1 MFIFSKK
8 LEKYIKHI
16 IIPKVLI
23 VPGKYELKGSFRRKI
38 PYVTD
43 VDLVNYA
50 ENDISK
56 DKIYERLIEL
66 INSLPNNVTFLLL
79 TCGTD
84 NRFKLTDA
92 SRGELSGIMN
102 LLSRSRREELTMI
115 AEKYANDPIKR
126 LFFAN
131 EIIWSLYKIRWNKEE
146 IISNKKILPGDVEI
160 KLTDTIKNHGLM
172 VIQYSVLVGNYP
184 LGIDVAVY
192 YSKDAGLDVYQNAR
206 DYHLKL
212 SNFKAEYYYMLFPF
226 RFYFKD
232 KPELYQELNDLIEKK
247 YGLYKQLT
255 VRIDNYHLLYLTG
268 VLTIK
273 TATYI
278 VLSIVKD
285 IKNLPDFK
293 TNLEDKIIATS
304 RSTSSEFKIRE
315 WDILLEILY
324 DELNKTVN
332 TLSKKYFYKYLELIP
347 ESERNKFVVGS
358 VDSVDKGKNR
368 ETHN

>member
-16 IIPKVLI
+16 IIPKVLL
-23 VPGKYELKGSFRRKI
+23 VPNKYDLKGSFRRKI

-50 ENDISK
+50 ENDITK
-56 DKIYERLIEL
+56 DKIYARLINL
-66 INSLPNNVTFLLL
+66 INSLPANVTFLLL

-84 NRFKLTDA
+84 NRFKLKDA
-92 SRGELSGIMN
+92 SDEELNNIMN
-102 LLSRSRREELTMI
+102 LLSKSRKEELKMI
-115 AEKYANDPIKR
+115 SEKYANDPVKR

-146 IISNKKILPGDVEI
+146 VMANKKILPGNLEI
-160 KLTDTIKNHGLM
+160 TLTDTIQTHGLM
-172 VIQYSVLVGNYP
+172 VIQYSVMVGNYP

-212 SNFKAEYYYMLFPF
+212 SNFKGEYYYMLFPF

-232 KPELYQELNDLIEKK
+232 KPELYRELNDLIEKK

-255 VRIDNYHLLYLTG
+255 VRIDNYHLLYLTK
-268 VLTIK
+268 VLDIK

-278 VLSIVKD
+278 VLSILKD
-285 IKNLPDFK
+285 MKNLPDFK
-293 TNLEDKIIATS
+293 TNIEDKIIAVS
-304 RSTSSEFKIRE
+304 KNNSPEVKISE
-315 WDILLEILY
+315 WDVLLEILY
-324 DELNKTVN
+324 DELNETVN
-332 TLSKKYFYKYLELIP
+332 TLSEKYFYKYLELIP
-347 ESERNKFVVGS
+347 QNERNRFIITESNKQ
-358 VDSVDKGKNR
+358 
-368 ETHN
+368 